1 MKYGRTRGNKRE
13 VTIGTAH
20 TDTVN
25 SLNET
30 INQSIATGI
39 GKNDM
44 NTDIDDSDCIVI

>member
-1 MKYGRTRGNKRE
+1 MRGNKRE

-30 INQSIATGI
+30 INQSINLVGRAKMVKITANSG
-39 GKNDM
+39 GER
-44 NTDIDDSDCIVI
+44 T